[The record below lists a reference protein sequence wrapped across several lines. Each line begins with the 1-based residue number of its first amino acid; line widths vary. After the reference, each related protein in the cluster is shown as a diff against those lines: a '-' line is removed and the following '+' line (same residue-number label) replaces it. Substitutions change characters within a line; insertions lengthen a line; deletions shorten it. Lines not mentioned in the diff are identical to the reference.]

1 MPRKEQDERRQQE
14 AAILRLRRTWRKR
27 RATNYSF
34 DNDQALVK
42 ATSRTV
48 TRARARARACARA
61 LARSFAISLART
73 RFAQSSNNVSVIV
86 KFHTAERGM
95 QNARYKVVTLTVHD

>member
-48 TRARARARACARA
+48 TRARARA